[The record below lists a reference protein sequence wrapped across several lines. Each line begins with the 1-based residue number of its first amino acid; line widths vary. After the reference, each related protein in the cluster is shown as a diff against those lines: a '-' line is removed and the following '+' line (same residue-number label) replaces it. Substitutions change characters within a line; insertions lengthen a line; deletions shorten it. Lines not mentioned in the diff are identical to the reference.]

1 VVAPAAPVV
10 PVAAAARVPAR
21 VPGVPADQALAVRR
35 ALAVRQAP
43 AVQAPA
49 VRQAVVL
56 QVEQPVQ
63 AEAQDPQPAV
73 EVLPTQTI

>member
-1 VVAPAAPVV
+1 MVARAA
-10 PVAAAARVPAR
+10 PVAAAARVPAQ

-43 AVQAPA
+43 AMQVPA
-49 VRQAVVL
+49 VRQAQVVLL

-63 AEAQDPQPAV
+63 AEAQDPRAAV